1 MGSTGDTQITPTEV
15 SDEELPLFIMQLSSG
30 AMLPMVLK
38 ASIELD
44 LFEIIAKAGPGAY
57 VSPSYI
63 ASQLT
68 TSNPDAPVLLARML
82 RLLASHSILTYS
94 QKNLPDGTVQPL
106 YGLGPVCK
114 YLIKNEDGAS
124 IAPLCLLNQNKV
136 LMESW

>member
-1 MGSTGDTQITPTEV
+1 MGSTGEIQIIPTEV
-15 SDEELPLFIMQLSSG
+15 SDEELPLFIMQLASG
-30 AMLPMVLK
+30 SVLPMVLK

-68 TSNPDAPVLLARML
+68 TSNPNAPVPLARML
-82 RLLASHSILTYS
+82 RLLASHSILTHS
-94 QKNLPDGTVQPL
+94 QKNLPGGMVQPL